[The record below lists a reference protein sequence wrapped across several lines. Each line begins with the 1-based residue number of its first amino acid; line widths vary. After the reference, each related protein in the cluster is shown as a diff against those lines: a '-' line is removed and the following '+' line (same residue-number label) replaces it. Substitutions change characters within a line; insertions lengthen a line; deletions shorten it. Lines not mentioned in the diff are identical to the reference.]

1 MSLHRRDFI
10 TLLGGATVA
19 WPLAARA
26 QQPDR
31 MRRIGVLMGW
41 SDMDPEYR
49 GRLAAFQAELSKL
62 GWTDGQN
69 LRIDVRWTA
78 GDLERARFLAKELV
92 ELKPD
97 VILAGS
103 TPATA
108 ALQRETRTIPIVF
121 VMVSDP
127 VRSGFVA
134 RLPQPG
140 GNLSGFINDEATL
153 GGKFL
158 ELLKE
163 AAPRLKRVAAMFNPE
178 TSPGNGTYQLDS
190 FEAAAR
196 ALAIEPVVVR
206 VHNDAEIEDATASLG
221 REGAGLVG
229 ITDSFMAVHRA
240 TVIAAATRNRVPA
253 IFELSAFAREGGLIS
268 YGPNAV
274 DLFRRSAAY
283 VDRIM
288 RGAKPADLPVQV
300 PTAYELILNLKTAK
314 ALGLDVPASMQQLAD
329 EVIE

>member
-1 MSLHRRDFI
+1 MRRRDFI
-10 TLLGGATVA
+10 TLLGGASSA
-19 WPLAARA
+19 WPLAVRA
-26 QQPDR
+26 QQPSL

-49 GRLAAFQAELSKL
+49 ARLAAFQAELSKL

-97 VILAGS
+97 VILAGT

-108 ALQRETRTIPIVF
+108 ALQRETRTIPMVF
-121 VMVSDP
+121 VNVSDP
-127 VRSGFVA
+127 VGSGFVA

-140 GNLSGFINDEATL
+140 GNLTGFINNEATL

-163 AAPRLKRVAAMFNPE
+163 AAPRLTRVAAMFNPE

-190 FEAAAR
+190 FLAATR

-206 VHNDAEIEDATASLG
+206 VHNDAEIEDAITSMG
-221 REGAGLVG
+221 HEGAGLVL
-229 ITDSFMAVHRA
+229 ITDSFMSVHRA
-240 TVIAAATRNRVPA
+240 TIIAAAIRNKAPA
-253 IFELSAFAREGGLIS
+253 IFELAAFAREGGLLS
-268 YGPNAV
+268 YGVNAV
-274 DLFRRSAAY
+274 DLFRRSAGY
-283 VDRIM
+283 VDRIL

-300 PTAYELILNLKTAK
+300 PTAYELIVNLKTAK

>member
-1 MSLHRRDFI
+1 MKRRDFI
-10 TLLGGATVA
+10 GLLGGAA
-19 WPLAARA
+19 ASWPLAARA

-108 ALQRETRTIPIVF
+108 ALQRETRTIPMVF
-121 VMVSDP
+121 VGVSDP
-127 VRSGFVA
+127 VGSGFVT

-140 GNLSGFINDEATL
+140 GNLTGFINNEATL
-153 GGKFL
+153 GGKL
-158 ELLKE
+158 LGLLKE
-163 AAPRLKRVAAMFNPE
+163 AAPRLTRVTAMFNPD
-178 TSPGNGTYQLDS
+178 TSPGNGTYELDS

-196 ALAIEPVVVR
+196 ALGIEPAVSR
-206 VHNDAEIEDATASLG
+206 VHNDAEIEDAITSMG
-221 REGAGLVG
+221 REGAGLVL
-229 ITDSFMAVHRA
+229 ITDSFMGVHRA
-240 TVIAAATRNRVPA
+240 TVIASATRNKVPA
-253 IFELSAFAREGGLIS
+253 IFEVSAFAREGGLIS
-268 YGPNAV
+268 YGVNAV
-274 DLFRRSAAY
+274 DLFRRSAGY
-283 VDRIM
+283 VDRIL

-300 PTAYELILNLKTAK
+300 PTAYELIVNLKTAK